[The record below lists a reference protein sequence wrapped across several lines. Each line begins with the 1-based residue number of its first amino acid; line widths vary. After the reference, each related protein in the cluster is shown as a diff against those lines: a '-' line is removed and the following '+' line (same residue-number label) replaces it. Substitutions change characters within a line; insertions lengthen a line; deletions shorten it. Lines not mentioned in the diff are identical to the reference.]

1 MPIRIN
7 VKSVFAYIIYAAACV
22 FLNGAASGVPLSL
35 GLYFSLLICGG
46 NAVASPVLY
55 AACSAVHADLT
66 ASLCALAEAAFLL
79 AVVLIYRRTGKKMRF
94 EAAVWCAIALAP
106 FVALSDRTLP
116 VLEDLSPYA
125 VRAIAA
131 AAVLL
136 FFVFCYKS
144 VYACVF
150 RLGRCRLKED
160 EIFCLAAVYAGIG
173 TGFINLA
180 GEFAYMALCAFA
192 LSLSARFFRG
202 PASLI
207 VAIAAGIPL
216 AVTGLSL
223 TPVTLCVCAGALSL
237 LFVRAGR
244 AAPPVCV
251 CALMCAYGYT
261 INWFS
266 QGAALAAVCAV
277 AICI

>member
-1 MPIRIN
+1 M
-7 VKSVFAYIIYAAACV
+7 
-22 FLNGAASGVPLSL
+22 
-35 GLYFSLLICGG
+35 
-46 NAVASPVLY
+46 
-55 AACSAVHADLT
+55 HADLT

-136 FFVFCYKS
+136 FFVFCYKG

-180 GEFAYMALCAFA
+180 GEFAYMALCALRSRFPRGF
-192 LSLSARFFRG
+192 SA
-202 PASLI
+202 
-207 VAIAAGIPL
+207 V
-216 AVTGLSL
+216 
-223 TPVTLCVCAGALSL
+223 
-237 LFVRAGR
+237 
-244 AAPPVCV
+244 PPH
-251 CALMCAYGYT
+251 
-261 INWFS
+261 
-266 QGAALAAVCAV
+266 
-277 AICI
+277 